1 MSKSGMCQVPESDDI
16 AETEFCLSP
25 EEHPTAGNERMAEE
39 GESEVNKE
47 WIKMKKYVEDG
58 EEEKVEQWLDRGIQ
72 EVKTE
77 HEGINGSQ
85 GKLVHLLYTGS
96 VLRMSHQTWNYSR
109 FGATHRIKW
118 PETES
123 SSYSRATF
131 CILTR

>member
-1 MSKSGMCQVPESDDI
+1 MCQVPESDDI
-16 AETEFCLSP
+16 AETEFCLNP
-25 EEHPTAGNERMAEE
+25 EEHPAAGNERMAEE

-85 GKLVHLLYTGS
+85 GEQADH
-96 VLRMSHQTWNYSR
+96 
-109 FGATHRIKW
+109 A
-118 PETES
+118 
-123 SSYSRATF
+123 
-131 CILTR
+131 